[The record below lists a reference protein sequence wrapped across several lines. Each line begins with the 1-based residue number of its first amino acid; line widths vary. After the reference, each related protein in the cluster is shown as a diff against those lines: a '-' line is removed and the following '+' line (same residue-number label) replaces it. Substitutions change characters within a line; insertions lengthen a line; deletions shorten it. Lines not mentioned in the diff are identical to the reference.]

1 MLNLNSVFSEGLK
14 YNIKWHL
21 PLTKTSVG
29 ESSSEWQ
36 QEKKE
41 CSQDSLPRERVW
53 ERCREFDAFVIS
65 LLPSFRASDFP
76 FSPCIQQDLGC
87 C

>member
-29 ESSSEWQ
+29 EPSG
-36 QEKKE
+36 
-41 CSQDSLPRERVW
+41 VW
-53 ERCREFDAFVIS
+53 SVSVWFGLSVYGLACQFMVWPVSVWFGLSVYDFMVGLSS
-65 LLPSFRASDFP
+65 LLPCVFAY
-76 FSPCIQQDLGC
+76 
-87 C
+87 